1 MTDSV
6 MIRFIKE
13 VSGVNVLEHDEK
25 FRYQL
30 LDRMKQDVQYVLRQ
44 AEANVDDFEERNW
57 KAIVNNVFWGGT
69 ENHFS
74 TMKELF
80 NSFNEQGQPEWYSLS
95 QMDSEKRRLEELIG
109 FELG

>member
-1 MTDSV
+1 MIDSD
-6 MIRFIKE
+6 MIQFIKE
-13 VSGVNVLEHDEK
+13 VIRLNVLEHDEK

-30 LDRMKQDVQYVLRQ
+30 LDRMRQDVQYVLRQ
-44 AEANVDDFEERNW
+44 AETSKENSEVPNW
-57 KAIVNNVFWGGT
+57 KTIVNNVFWGGT

-80 NSFNEQGQPEWYSLS
+80 NSFGEQGQPEWYSLS
-95 QMDSEKRRLEELIG
+95 QMNSEKRRLEELIG